1 MEEAEISVGS
11 VLDGRYRIDSILGTG
26 GMGRVYRGEHVG
38 IGKQVAIKVLHADLS
53 RNREAAQ
60 RFQREALASGRL
72 DHPNIVGVSDF
83 GIVDD
88 GPCYLVMEVLD
99 GEALG
104 ARLSREKRL
113 PWREAVHIVKGVLA
127 GLRHAHDRGVVHRDI
142 KPDNVFLATKDG
154 ETTVKILDFG
164 IAKLYAGSPDDPAST
179 RAGLTVGTPAYLS
192 PEQAVGG
199 EIKPASDLY
208 STTILLFEMLTG
220 RAPFEDKDPLAMLGA
235 HVSQIPPTLAQVA
248 PDAEFPLGLE
258 ELIQHGLVKQQADR
272 INSAQDYIA
281 RLEALERGS
290 SPVLTPPPGSLQISG
305 SAPTALLATTPPPIG
320 TPMPFAPTGAM
331 QPASLADIQA
341 TTPVNND
348 ATTPGRPLALAR
360 ATHAIGLAETPVVP
374 PNRMKQIAIVVG
386 AILLVGIIAAV
397 ATRGSSGKPD
407 PKKPEPVKT
416 EPVKSEPKAE
426 SKPPP
431 SEEPKQQVVT
441 PPPEEKTVVKEDP
454 TPAAEDDDAS
464 ASTELKALLHDLRTA
479 KTCPARKAAIPK
491 IVALGDKAAIPALKK
506 ARYRMVGGVLGFNQ
520 SNANNCLKKEADA
533 AIKQLG
539 K

>member
-1 MEEAEISVGS
+1 
-11 VLDGRYRIDSILGTG
+11 
-26 GMGRVYRGEHVG
+26 MGRVYRGEHVG

-88 GPCYLVMEVLD
+88 GPCYLVMEVLE
-99 GEALG
+99 GEPLG

-154 ETTVKILDFG
+154 DTVVKILDFG

-199 EIKPASDLY
+199 EIKPASDIY

-220 RAPFEDKDPLAMLGA
+220 RAPFEEKDPLAMLGA
-235 HVSQIPPTLAQVA
+235 HVSQTPPTLAQIA

-272 INSAQDYIA
+272 IGSAQDYIA
-281 RLEALERGS
+281 RLEALERAS
-290 SPVLTPPPGSLQISG
+290 NPVMHVPQLAPLPVSG
-305 SAPTALLATTPPPIG
+305 VAPTAMLPTTPPPIG

-331 QPASLADIQA
+331 EPASLADIQA
-341 TTPVNND
+341 TTPPNND
-348 ATTPGRPLALAR
+348 ATTPGRPIALAR
-360 ATHAIGLAETPVVP
+360 ATHAVGLSERPVAP
-374 PNRMKQIAIVVG
+374 QNRTKLIAIVVG
-386 AILLVGIIAAV
+386 AILLVGIIAAI
-397 ATRGSSGKPD
+397 ATRGSKPVSKD
-407 PKKPEPVKT
+407 PPKTDPVKT
-416 EPVKSEPKAE
+416 ESKPESKTPEKKTEAPPPPKDEPKEQAVA
-426 SKPPP
+426 PPP
-431 SEEPKQQVVT
+431 PD
-441 PPPEEKTVVKEDP
+441 EKTVAKDEPNADDDD
-454 TPAAEDDDAS
+454 DDDAS
-464 ASTELKALLHDLRTA
+464 SSAELKALLKTLKTG
-479 KTCPARKAAIPK
+479 KTCATRKAAIPK
-491 IVALGDKAAIPALKK
+491 IAALGDKAAIPALKK
-506 ARYRMVGGVLGFNQ
+506 ARYRMYGGILGLGE
-520 SNANNCLKKEADA
+520 SNANGCLKKEADK
-533 AIKQLG
+533 AIKTLG
-539 K
+539 GK